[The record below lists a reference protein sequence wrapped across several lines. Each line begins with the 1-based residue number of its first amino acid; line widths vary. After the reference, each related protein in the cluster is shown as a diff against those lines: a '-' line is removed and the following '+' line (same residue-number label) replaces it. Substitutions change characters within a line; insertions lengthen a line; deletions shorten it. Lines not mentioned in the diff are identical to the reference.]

1 MTAIECMNST
11 QWVVLI
17 HSTQMQ
23 GNTFMK
29 HRWGPNI
36 AYVYGGASHVSLV
49 NGASLKAPCGLRGCK
64 NRPAPFPGRMSYK
77 ITKSGL
83 VSVLYL
89 SIRYTVLL
97 FIEPLLC
104 IVSFRCYMF
113 CLLFVLVK
121 YLPSDWLERLLW
133 GSLIVARP
141 RGDRLQKAQA
151 EECVSG
157 LLYCFIVLSCICLLS
172 LRDYN
177 YFPTFMARYGL
188 FMLKVPLNPK
198 QASKQTN
205 VTEKAVVCKML
216 LKTVWH
222 TWLSRLLFFVHRHL
236 LHFHRTEQTATRIK
250 LTDPIKV
257 FRTWQW
263 RREGGGARESGRPE
277 RQFAGDGGIWEANI
291 WKFWR
296 LHCSVLA

>member
-1 MTAIECMNST
+1 
-11 QWVVLI
+11 
-17 HSTQMQ
+17 
-23 GNTFMK
+23 
-29 HRWGPNI
+29 
-36 AYVYGGASHVSLV
+36 
-49 NGASLKAPCGLRGCK
+49 
-64 NRPAPFPGRMSYK
+64 
-77 ITKSGL
+77 
-83 VSVLYL
+83 L
-89 SIRYTVLL
+89 S
-97 FIEPLLC
+97 PLLC

-151 EECVSG
+151 EECVIG

-222 TWLSRLLFFVHRHL
+222 TWLSGLLFFVHRHL

-263 RREGGGARESGRPE
+263 RREGGGGKGERPPREAVCRGRRHLRGEHLEILAFALQCVSVSLYLFLIYSVHWGGCCRLEARHADLCPGRQKPS
-277 RQFAGDGGIWEANI
+277 RRHWI
-291 WKFWR
+291 
-296 LHCSVLA
+296 LMM